1 MIAASNRGHRMWDF
15 DIGRTLAIMAR
26 TWPFIALRLVV
37 YFTITVAYIVA
48 TGAGAGVGYGLGQL
62 SDDPGAFAV
71 GGGVAGFALV
81 SAVLYWLREYIL
93 YIVKAGHVAVIV
105 HLVDGRE
112 VPEGRGQI
120 DYATRIV
127 RARFREASVLFLV
140 DQLIKGVLRVVTGL
154 IGGLANA
161 LPVPGLQ
168 AAAGFANSVVRI
180 SLTYVDEIILG
191 YNIRTG
197 SDAAFDSARRGL
209 VLYAQNGGRM
219 VRNAVWL
226 AVFLWLLVIVIFV
239 LMLAPAAAVL
249 YLMPGALAGWSFVL
263 AIVFA
268 WAIKAALLEPFAIAA
283 LMQVYFR
290 AIEGQTPDAEWDRR
304 LADASRHFRE
314 LKERAASA
322 VSGRPAAQEP

>member
-1 MIAASNRGHRMWDF
+1 MWDF
-15 DIGRTLAIMAR
+15 DIGRTFRIVAR

-37 YFTITVAYIVA
+37 YLAVTLAYLLAVG
-48 TGAGAGVGYGLGQL
+48 TGAGVGYGLGRIR
-62 SDDPGAFAV
+62 DDPGMFALF
-71 GGGVAGFALV
+71 GGFAGFALV

-93 YIVKAGHVAVIV
+93 YLVKAGHVAVIV

-120 DYATRIV
+120 DYATEIV
-127 RARFREASVLFLV
+127 TARFAEASVLFVV

-154 IGGLANA
+154 IGGVANA
-161 LPVPGLQ
+161 LPIPGLQ
-168 AAAGFANSVVRI
+168 AAAGFANSVIRV

-197 SDAAFDSARRGL
+197 SDAPFDGARRGL

-219 VRNAVWL
+219 VKNAVWL
-226 AVFLWLLVIVIFV
+226 ALFMWLAAFAIFIV
-239 LMLAPAAAVL
+239 MLAPAAAVL
-249 YLMPGALAGWSFVL
+249 YLMPGALAGWSFAL

-290 AIEGQTPDAEWDRR
+290 AIEGQAPDPDWDRR

-314 LKERAASA
+314 LKDRAAGA
-322 VSGRPAAQEP
+322 VGGRPAAQEP